1 MGVLWQAVQWTDSAA
16 HRRSTATLEAAQAAH
31 TPRACFNHHHLTCAA
46 WLCSLGRRRRRQPA
60 RSPATP
66 IGRAL
71 APPTSFIFASL
82 DGGWHGHGHEAWD
95 GLDGLNAWMDWGG
108 SGGRSDAT
116 PQTPRPL
123 HSTSTLKHPLGS
135 SWVLLG
141 PLGSSW
147 VLLILHSGAPKSL
160 PLSLSPTPQS
170 LSGLDNTAM
179 LARLAPGGKDSRL

>member
-1 MGVLWQAVQWTDSAA
+1 MDLTRGTVGQVARQTAAWRVMTTIRAPQICNLHQPPKPTHMGVLWQAVQWTDSAA

-141 PLGSSW
+141 PLGSS
-147 VLLILHSGAPKSL
+147 
-160 PLSLSPTPQS
+160 
-170 LSGLDNTAM
+170 
-179 LARLAPGGKDSRL
+179 